1 MPISVFIVDD
11 HKIFRQGIQSLID
24 YEKDI
29 DVIGTAGSVQEFM
42 NEILEYDP
50 DVILMDISLKD
61 GEGPDATKWILEKK
75 PKSKVLIF
83 SMHQEDKYV
92 KKVLKS
98 GASGYLLKDA
108 GTKEMLNAIRVVNSG
123 ETFYSNPIM
132 QSIVKQFMDDKSSKK
147 NLSGQNLTKRELEV
161 LKLIV
166 DEKGNKEIANIL
178 FISKRTVDAHK
189 RNLLEKLQVKNTV
202 GLVKHAIKLG
212 IVDLQVT
219 TK

>member
-1 MPISVFIVDD
+1 MPITVFIVDD

-42 NEILEYDP
+42 ANILDYEP
-50 DVILMDISLKD
+50 DIILMDISLKD
-61 GEGPDATKWILEKK
+61 GEGPDATKWIIEKK
-75 PKSKVLIF
+75 PKAKVLIF

-108 GTKEMLNAIRVVNSG
+108 GTEEMLKAIRVVHSG

-132 QSIVKQFMDDKSSKK
+132 QSIVKQFMDDKPSKK
-147 NLSGQNLTKRELEV
+147 SLVGQNLTKRELEV
-161 LKLIV
+161 LKLIT
-166 DEKGNKEIANIL
+166 DEKSNKEIANIL

-212 IVDLQVT
+212 LIDL
-219 TK
+219 

>member
-1 MPISVFIVDD
+1 MPITVFIVDD

-42 NEILEYDP
+42 ANILDYDP
-50 DVILMDISLKD
+50 DIILMDISLKD
-61 GEGPDATKWILEKK
+61 GEGPDATKWIIEKK

-83 SMHQEDKYV
+83 SMHQEDKFV

-108 GTKEMLNAIRVVNSG
+108 GTEEMLNAIRVVHSG
-123 ETFYSNPIM
+123 KTFYSNPIM
-132 QSIVKQFMDDKSSKK
+132 QSIVKQLMDDKPSKK
-147 NLSGQNLTKRELEV
+147 TLVGQKLTKRELEV
-161 LKLIV
+161 LKLITE
-166 DEKGNKEIANIL
+166 EKSNKEIANLL

-202 GLVKHAIKLG
+202 GLVKHAIKL
-212 IVDLQVT
+212 DLIEL
-219 TK
+219 

>member
-1 MPISVFIVDD
+1 MPITVFIVDD

-42 NEILEYDP
+42 ANILEYDP
-50 DVILMDISLKD
+50 DIILMDISLKD

-98 GASGYLLKDA
+98 GANGYLLKDA
-108 GTKEMLNAIRVVNSG
+108 GTEEMLKAIRVVHGG

-132 QSIVKQFMDDKSSKK
+132 QSIVKQFMDDKPSKK
-147 NLSGQNLTKRELEV
+147 NLVGQNLTKRELEV
-161 LKLIV
+161 LKLITE
-166 DEKGNKEIANIL
+166 EKSNKEIANIL

-212 IVDLQVT
+212 LIEL
-219 TK
+219 